1 VISAPVPLSVV
12 IAVRNGAAYL
22 AESLRSVLN
31 QDGPPFEVVVVDDG
45 STDATPT
52 ILAELSH
59 GDARLRIVTQETQGF
74 TRALS
79 QAIRHASGELLARH
93 DADDLSLPGRFGRQY
108 DLMRAHPRLAA
119 VGTAADVIDE
129 GGSPVGRL
137 PASHGPDAV
146 RRGLRTLRATPVH
159 GSMMIRREAL
169 EAIGGYR
176 DALPAAQDYDL
187 WLRLSERFDL
197 DNVPEVL
204 YRWRIS
210 PGGVYGRRRAEQLQ
224 YAGIALA
231 FAWERE
237 RFGHDSYPLLEECQG
252 NLGEFASRYQLAGPL
267 EGLWGELLYRGLN
280 NPGLARTHLWRAARA
295 GSFAPKTIGLL
306 AWSVLRLP
314 WPGGR
319 TLTAAPS
326 PEMTRTSDGKS

>member
-1 VISAPVPLSVV
+1 MSMTASISVV
-12 IAVRNGAAYL
+12 VAVRNGAAYL
-22 AESLRSVLN
+22 AESLRSVLV

-52 ILAELSH
+52 ILADLAR
-59 GDARLRIVTQETQGF
+59 GDARIRVVTQETQGF